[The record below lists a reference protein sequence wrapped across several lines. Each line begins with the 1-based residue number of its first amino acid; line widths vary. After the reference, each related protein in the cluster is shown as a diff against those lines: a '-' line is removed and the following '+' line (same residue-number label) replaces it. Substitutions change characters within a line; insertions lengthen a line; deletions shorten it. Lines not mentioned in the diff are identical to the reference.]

1 MLPGHLHHPI
11 RLTARGRM
19 WLLLP
24 ERGCETWSLSIP
36 LENTLE
42 LKATPKQK
50 QDAALSGHTG
60 PELRKLKCVQK
71 SPGNQVETQ
80 ILIPGVTE
88 RWSLSFCISNKPS
101 DDTTKLVGG
110 PPKAPRGKDKNTLA
124 ALQKE

>member
-11 RLTARGRM
+11 LLTARGQM

-24 ERGCETWSLSIP
+24 DRACETWSLSIP

-60 PELRKLKCVQK
+60 PELRKL
-71 SPGNQVETQ
+71 
-80 ILIPGVTE
+80 
-88 RWSLSFCISNKPS
+88 
-101 DDTTKLVGG
+101 
-110 PPKAPRGKDKNTLA
+110 
-124 ALQKE
+124 